1 MNRFTLVRLPTLQ
14 AASERVAKAPAT
26 RRFRAGGIDII
37 DHLKERLDAPDEL
50 VELRAIAG
58 EVGDTMR
65 RIDATDGA
73 WTIGAL
79 VTLAQLGDFED
90 LGGAFTGIREAAGSA
105 ATPGIRNAATVGG
118 NLLQRPR
125 CWYYRHV
132 DLECL
137 KKGGSQC
144 FAITGDNRYHAILG
158 GGPSYIVHASTLA
171 VALVAHD
178 AKVRIAAA
186 SGERTIGIGEL
197 FALPTVDPERE
208 HTLKAGEI
216 IVAIELPKAGGPRP
230 GEEADQRSAYSATK
244 EKASHDWPLGEA
256 AVRLTLAGGKL
267 TNVRVA
273 LGHVAPIPWR
283 AKEAEKLLEGQA
295 PSADLFEKA
304 GDAAVAAAKPLDHN
318 GYKIPLV
325 AGLVRD
331 ALHRATGLAF

>member
-26 RRFRAGGIDII
+26 RRFRAGGIDLI
-37 DHLKERLDAPDEL
+37 DLLKERLDAPDEL
-50 VELRAIAG
+50 IELRAIAG
-58 EVGDTMR
+58 DVGETMR
-65 RIDATDGA
+65 RIDAKDGM
-73 WTIGAL
+73 WTLGAL
-79 VTLAQLGDFED
+79 VTLAQLADFED
-90 LGGAFTGIREAAGSA
+90 LGVAFAAIRDAAGSA
-105 ATPGIRNAATVGG
+105 ATPGIRNAATLGG

-144 FAITGDNRYHAILG
+144 FAVTGDNRYNAILG
-158 GGPSYIVHASTLA
+158 GGPSFIVHPSTLA

-178 AKVRIAAA
+178 AKVRIAGAK
-186 SGERTIGIGEL
+186 ERTIGIADL
-197 FALPTVDPERE
+197 FALPTVDPQRE
-208 HTLKAGEI
+208 HTLAPGEI
-216 IVAIELPKAGGPRP
+216 IVAIEVPAAS
-230 GEEADQRSAYSATK
+230 ADQRSAYSATK

-256 AVRLTLAGGKL
+256 AVRCTLAGGKL

-283 AKEAEKLLEGQA
+283 SKEAEKVLEGQA
-295 PSADLFEKA
+295 PSADLFAKA

-325 AGLVRD
+325 AGLLRD
-331 ALHRATGLAF
+331 ALHRATGVPF

>member
-14 AASERVAKAPAT
+14 AASERVAKAPTT

-37 DHLKERLDAPDEL
+37 DHLKEGLDAPDEL

-65 RIDATDGA
+65 RIDGKDGA

-105 ATPGIRNAATVGG
+105 ATPSIRNAATVGG

-178 AKVRIAAA
+178 AKVRIAAT

-208 HTLKAGEI
+208 HTLLPGEI
-216 IVAIELPKAGGPRP
+216 IVAIELPKASA
-230 GEEADQRSAYSATK
+230 EQRSAYSATK

-256 AVRLTLAGGKL
+256 AVRCTLAGGKL
-267 TNVRVA
+267 TDVRVA

-283 AKEAEKLLEGQA
+283 AKAAEKMLEDQA

-304 GDAAVAAAKPLDHN
+304 GLAAVAAAKPLDHN

>member
-50 VELRAIAG
+50 IELRAIG
-58 EVGDTMR
+58 GDVGDTMR
-65 RIDATDGA
+65 RVDSKDGA
-73 WTIGAL
+73 WTLGAL

-90 LGGAFTGIREAAGSA
+90 LGAAFAGLREAAGSA
-105 ATPGIRNAATVGG
+105 ATPGIRNAATLGG

-158 GGPSYIVHASTLA
+158 GGPSYIVHPSTLA

-197 FALPTVDPERE
+197 FVLPTVDPERE
-208 HTLKAGEI
+208 HSLKAGEV
-216 IVAIELPKAGGPRP
+216 IVAIELPKATT
-230 GEEADQRSAYSATK
+230 DQRSAYSATK

-256 AVRLTLAGGKL
+256 AVRCTLAGGKL

-283 AKEAEKLLEGQA
+283 SKEAEKVLEGQA

-304 GDAAVAAAKPLDHN
+304 GNAAVAAAKPLDHN

-331 ALHRATGLAF
+331 ALHRATGVPF